1 MKKMIVFAL
10 GLTCALSVSAQKYMT
25 RTGTVSFLSKTPIET
40 FEAKTSQAN
49 SSMNTATGDLA
60 FLLLMKSFQFEKALM
75 QEHFNEKY
83 VESDKFPKA
92 TFTGK
97 ITNLSEVNFSK
108 PGSYKAS
115 VTGDLTIHGVTQ
127 KVTTTGL
134 IEVKADGIVVT
145 AEFPI
150 KVTDYGV
157 KIPAATKDNVAET
170 VTTRVRAELKPM
182 EPTN

>member
-1 MKKMIVFAL
+1 M
-10 GLTCALSVSAQKYMT
+10 
-25 RTGTVSFLSKTPIET
+25 
-40 FEAKTSQAN
+40 
-49 SSMNTATGDLA
+49 
-60 FLLLMKSFQFEKALM
+60 
-75 QEHFNEKY
+75 
-83 VESDKFPKA
+83 
-92 TFTGK
+92 
-97 ITNLSEVNFSK
+97 
-108 PGSYKAS
+108 
-115 VTGDLTIHGVTQ
+115 TIHGVTQ

-145 AEFPI
+145 AEFPV